1 MCAAWYLSFNAISGH
16 GMFEFTHDEYYVLE
30 NATVARVYVTRL
42 GGGFGLTTVDYVS
55 FSGAICAELV
65 LGAAAA
71 RICMRLTD

>member
-65 LGAAAA
+65 LGAATA